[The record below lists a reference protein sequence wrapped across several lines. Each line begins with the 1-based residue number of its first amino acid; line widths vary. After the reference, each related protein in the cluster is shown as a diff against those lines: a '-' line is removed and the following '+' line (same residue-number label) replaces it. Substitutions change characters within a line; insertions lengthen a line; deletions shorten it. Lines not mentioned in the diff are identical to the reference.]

1 MRALLQF
8 CRQQLHRLWHC
19 ERIGITVFWLL
30 LEHVFNVTKMRET
43 SGICHQLCH
52 PLAKEFQREK
62 FLLTH
67 EPAEDF
73 FKSQWQ
79 SQPKSII
86 WLIYRWLLAVTFAVG
101 VLGSLIQ
108 TFNEGKW
115 FIYLTDWGFF
125 LCLYTSLFGAIL
137 VTIYYCSKDNI
148 PVPPWALKLYWA
160 SYWITLCLATL
171 ITFIYWIFIFPTDNQ
186 SGWAVYNLWAHG
198 FNSILMIFD
207 HMLVAFPDRIL
218 HFVYPLGLGLMYGI
232 FTVIYYYAGGVDP
245 FGNRFIYEIL
255 DWSNAGGATLTLFGC
270 ILVTFVF
277 CFIHF
282 GFYKLRTFIYN
293 KRQSSK
299 LTLSA

>member
-1 MRALLQF
+1 MRALLHLF
-8 CRQQLHRLWHC
+8 RQQLTRLWHC
-19 ERIGITVFWLL
+19 ERVGLAVICLL
-30 LEHVFNVTKMRET
+30 LERVFNVTKMRET

-62 FLLTH
+62 FSLTH
-67 EPAEDF
+67 EPTEVF

-86 WLIYRWLLAVTFAVG
+86 WLIYRWLLAATFAVG

-108 TFNEGKW
+108 TFAEGKW

-125 LCLYTSLFGAIL
+125 LCMYTSVFGAIL
-137 VTIYYCSKDNI
+137 VTIFYCSKDNVF
-148 PVPPWALKLYWA
+148 VPPWALKLYWA
-160 SYWITLCLATL
+160 SYWTTLSLATL

-186 SGWAVYNLWAHG
+186 SAWEVYNLWAHG
-198 FNSILMIFD
+198 FNSILMIMD
-207 HMLVAFPDRIL
+207 HMLVAFPVRLL
-218 HFVYPLGLGLMYGI
+218 HSVYPLCLGLIYGI
-232 FTVIYYYAGGVDP
+232 FTVIYYWAGGVDP

-255 DWSNAGGATLTLFGC
+255 DWSNAGGAILTILGC

-282 GFYKLRTFIYN
+282 GLYKLRTFIYK